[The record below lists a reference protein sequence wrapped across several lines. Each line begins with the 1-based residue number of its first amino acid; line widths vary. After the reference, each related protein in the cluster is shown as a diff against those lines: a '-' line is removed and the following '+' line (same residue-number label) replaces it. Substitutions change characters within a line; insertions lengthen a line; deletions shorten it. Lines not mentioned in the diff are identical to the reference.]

1 MLDLDQLPASYC
13 LNEKEVASIIGVQH
27 KTLTTWRHTKR
38 VDIPFVKIG
47 RSVKYKVSDLR
58 AFVEANRQA
67 SSQKEAA

>member
-38 VDIPFVKIG
+38 VEIPFVKIG
-47 RSVKYKVSDLR
+47 RSVKYRVADIR
-58 AFVEANRQA
+58 AFLNANIQSTAR
-67 SSQKEAA
+67 EAA

>member
-38 VDIPFVKIG
+38 VEIPFVKIG
-47 RSVKYKVSDLR
+47 RSVKYRVADIR
-58 AFVEANRQA
+58 AFVYANIQSTAR
-67 SSQKEAA
+67 EAA